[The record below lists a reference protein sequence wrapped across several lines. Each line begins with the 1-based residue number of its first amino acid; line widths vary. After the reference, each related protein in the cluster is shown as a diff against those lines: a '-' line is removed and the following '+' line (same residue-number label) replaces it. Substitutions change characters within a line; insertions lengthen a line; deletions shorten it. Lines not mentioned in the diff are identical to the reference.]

1 MYRKTDRQT
10 VRAAIALE
18 SPSLREAGFTGSRGR
33 TEEARDCRKQ
43 LEREQEELIGRIS
56 EAIGRPLDVAH
67 RFTRNVNVISANVYP
82 EELELIRGLEGVK
95 NVSRERLNHPT
106 AILPGRSDR

>member
-10 VRAAIALE
+10 VRAAITLE
-18 SPSLREAGFTGSRGR
+18 GPSLREAGFTGSRGR

-82 EELELIRGLEGVK
+82 EELELIQGLEGVK
-95 NVSRERLNHPT
+95 SVSQEKLNRPT
-106 AILPGRSDR
+106 AIRPGTVDR